1 MANKKY
7 IIRNFKP
14 NTKQHNKVSDLISL
28 SALGFNTDANIV
40 KSSLALGTSETSDD
54 SITTSGA
61 YMGTSDSLMTAS
73 KFNRYKD
80 ITKNQSS
87 AFAFFDMSY
96 VDRRDYL
103 RNFA

>member
-28 SALGFNTDANIV
+28 SALGFNADANIV

-61 YMGTSDSLMTAS
+61 YMGTSDSLMTTS

>member
-1 MANKKY
+1 M
-7 IIRNFKP
+7 
-14 NTKQHNKVSDLISL
+14 
-28 SALGFNTDANIV
+28 ALGV
-40 KSSLALGTSETSDD
+40 SETSDN

-61 YMGTSDSLMTAS
+61 WMGVSDSLKGS

-96 VDRRDYL
+96 TDRRDYL